1 MNASSYLDD
10 NWKVSALNFWT
21 FMLWTSWWICKSV
34 KLDGA
39 ITNSILSEYCTVD
52 CIYSYYWNPHSIS
65 ACAEASWSFCPKHTR
80 RKCFWTRLAC
90 CVRCFTLS
98 LCSHKTPL
106 TWEKTNYSFTH
117 RCPGAFSSLRRP
129 PGYITCVPQGWLWHG
144 SCHSQG
150 PLGGPLAVTL
160 NRVACSLW

>member
-1 MNASSYLDD
+1 MNASSYLDN

-65 ACAEASWSFCPKHTR
+65 ACAEASWSFCPEHTQR
-80 RKCFWTRLAC
+80 EHFRTRLAC

-98 LCSHKTPL
+98 LCSHKTPW

-117 RCPGAFSSLRRP
+117 RCPSAFSSLRRP

-150 PLGGPLAVTL
+150 PLGGTL
-160 NRVACSLW
+160 NRVACSLR